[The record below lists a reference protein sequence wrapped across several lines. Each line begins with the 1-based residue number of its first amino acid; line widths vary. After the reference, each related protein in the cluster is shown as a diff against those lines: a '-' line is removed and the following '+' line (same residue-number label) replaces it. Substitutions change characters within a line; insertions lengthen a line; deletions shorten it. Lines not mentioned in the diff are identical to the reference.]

1 MDNEFEGSPRTWPP
15 LGLPTGSIRAILTL
29 IVVAVVV
36 TRLARGKD
44 ILAGTDSA
52 KDYDLLWVEALLIA
66 LSHYFTTRRFVEL
79 PPDILRQL
87 ESDGV
92 IERERQPLYLPRNSI
107 RLIIIGAFGWLAYY
121 LYTQGAL
128 YENHAFSLIVLMS
141 SYLVGTLVRGIS
153 RWRNRGQIRKSS
165 GTFGDIKALLT
176 LIAMLAVAVPEFMNT
191 PQILPIQFYRVALVM
206 MLFYFG
212 SR

>member
-1 MDNEFEGSPRTWPP
+1 MDNEFEGSPKTWPP

-36 TRLARGKD
+36 TRLARGSD

-66 LSHYFTTRRFVEL
+66 LSHYFTTRRFVDL
-79 PPDILRQL
+79 PPDVLRQL

-107 RLIIIGAFGWLAYY
+107 RLIIIGAFGWLTYY
-121 LYTQGAL
+121 LYQQGTL
-128 YENHAFSLIVLMS
+128 YEHHAFSLIVLMA
-141 SYLVGTLVRGIS
+141 SYLVGTFVRRIDQWL
-153 RWRNRGQIRKSS
+153 RRGRVRKPS

-176 LIAMLAVAVPEFMNT
+176 LLAMLAVAVPEFMNT